1 MKKALLLLIP
11 LMIFISCEDEKE
23 DLDAFALGMPSFSPA
38 DLDFGTVPIGSSVT
52 DSITVSNA
60 GSGSLATMTIS
71 AVTSTSAA
79 FVVTDPSPI
88 TLAGGAS
95 ANIPVVYTATAESA
109 ESGDIVFTHDGASSP
124 DSVHV
129 TGAGVSA
136 FVGTWDLTFMGEY
149 ENSDCTGSLD
159 STDWAL
165 AQAFGFTATMIL
177 NDDGTVEMTVY
188 WIVLDETE
196 TETGTWSEN
205 SDGTSLTINGESQ
218 NVSMA
223 SDGNSFSATAMDD
236 AYCEDSY
243 TYEETSSTD
252 STSCQAAGNY
262 WIDAS
267 CSYMEYTKQ

>member
-1 MKKALLLLIP
+1 MKKALLLLFP
-11 LMIFISCEDEKE
+11 LMIFISCGDKE
-23 DLDAFALGMPSFSPA
+23 DKE
-38 DLDFGTVPIGSSVT
+38 ISS
-52 DSITVSNA
+52 
-60 GSGSLATMTIS
+60 
-71 AVTSTSAA
+71 
-79 FVVTDPSPI
+79 
-88 TLAGGAS
+88 
-95 ANIPVVYTATAESA
+95 
-109 ESGDIVFTHDGASSP
+109 
-124 DSVHV
+124 
-129 TGAGVSA
+129 

-149 ENSDCTGSLD
+149 ENADCTGGLD
-159 STDWAL
+159 STNWDFV
-165 AQAFGFTATMIL
+165 QAFGMSVTMTL
-177 NDDGTVEMTVY
+177 NDDGTAEMTTTVMG
-188 WIVLDETE
+188 ETE

-267 CSYMEYTKQ
+267 CLYMEYTKQ

>member
-1 MKKALLLLIP
+1 MKKALLLLFP
-11 LMIFISCEDEKE
+11 LMIFISCGDNEDEE
-23 DLDAFALGMPSFSPA
+23 
-38 DLDFGTVPIGSSVT
+38 
-52 DSITVSNA
+52 
-60 GSGSLATMTIS
+60 LAS
-71 AVTSTSAA
+71 
-79 FVVTDPSPI
+79 
-88 TLAGGAS
+88 
-95 ANIPVVYTATAESA
+95 
-109 ESGDIVFTHDGASSP
+109 
-124 DSVHV
+124 
-129 TGAGVSA
+129 
-136 FVGTWDLTFMGEY
+136 FVGTWNLTYMGEY
-149 ENSDCTGSLD
+149 ENADCTGDSD
-159 STDWAL
+159 STLWAF
-165 AQAFGFTATMIL
+165 AQVFGMTATMTL
-177 NDDGTVEMTVY
+177 NDDGTAEMTVS
-188 WIVLDETE
+188 VMGETE

>member
-23 DLDAFALGMPSFSPA
+23 D
-38 DLDFGTVPIGSSVT
+38 
-52 DSITVSNA
+52 
-60 GSGSLATMTIS
+60 
-71 AVTSTSAA
+71 
-79 FVVTDPSPI
+79 
-88 TLAGGAS
+88 
-95 ANIPVVYTATAESA
+95 
-109 ESGDIVFTHDGASSP
+109 GD
-124 DSVHV
+124 
-129 TGAGVSA
+129 VSA
-136 FVGTWDLTFMGEY
+136 FVGTWDLTFAGEY
-149 ENSDCTGSLD
+149 ENADCTGDLD
-159 STDWAL
+159 STLWAF
-165 AQAFGFTATMIL
+165 AQVFGMTATMTL
-177 NDDGTVEMTVY
+177 DDDGTVEMTVS
-188 WIVLDETE
+188 VMGETE

>member
-1 MKKALLLLIP
+1 IP

-177 NDDGTVEMTVY
+177 DGDGTAEMTMS
-188 WIVLDETE
+188 ILGETQ
-196 TETGTWSEN
+196 TENTTWSES
-205 SDGTSLTINGESQ
+205 SDGTLILSGGDVEGFLSADGSTI
-218 NVSMA
+218 
-223 SDGNSFSATAMDD
+223 SATVMED
-236 AYCEDSY
+236 AFCEDPW
-243 TYEETSSTD
+243 TYEETSHTD
-252 STSCQAAGNY
+252 STSCA
-262 WIDAS
+262 DADNDWVEGS
-267 CSYMEYTKQ
+267 CLLQEFTKQ